1 MNLNENIN
9 RIKQVMGLYESNDID
24 IKKEIERRKRI
35 LDSMRLKRSEI
46 RTWMIIDG
54 DAVVRKGDHNLA
66 VLEIQELLTK
76 LNYDIGPKGA
86 DRFFG
91 PKTES
96 AVKKFQ
102 HDNNLVVD
110 GIVGKKTL
118 EMLEKVAKPITDA
131 EIAKRQEFL
140 RKVMG
145 PEDETSKIMRKRK
158 EQQTDQN

>member
-24 IKKEIERRKRI
+24 IEKEIARRRKI
-35 LDSMRLKRSEI
+35 MQDLMIKRSEI
-46 RTWMIIDG
+46 TTWMIEDG

-66 VLEIQELLTK
+66 VLEIQLDLTK

-102 HDNNLVVD
+102 QDNNLVVD

-118 EMLEKVAKPITDA
+118 EMLRKVLKPITDV
-131 EIAKRQEFL
+131 EDAKWQEFE
-140 RKVMG
+140 RKAMG
-145 PEDETSKIMRKRK
+145 S
-158 EQQTDQN
+158 

>member
-24 IKKEIERRKRI
+24 IKKEIERRRKI
-35 LDSMRLKRSEI
+35 IQDLTIKRSEI
-46 RTWMIIDG
+46 ATWMILDG
-54 DAVVRKGDHNLA
+54 DAVVRNGDHNLA
-66 VLEIQELLTK
+66 VLEIQLDLTK

-102 HDNNLVVD
+102 QDNNLVVD
-110 GIVGKKTL
+110 GIVSKKTL
-118 EMLEKVAKPITDA
+118 EMLRKVLKPITDV
-131 EIAKRQEFL
+131 EDAKWQEFV
-140 RKVMG
+140 RKAMG
-145 PEDETSKIMRKRK
+145 PEDETSKIMRQRK
-158 EQQTDQN
+158 EQ

>member
-24 IKKEIERRKRI
+24 IKKEIERRRKI
-35 LDSMRLKRSEI
+35 IQDLTIKRSEI
-46 RTWMIIDG
+46 TTWMIEDG
-54 DAVVRKGDHNLA
+54 DAVVRKGDHNSA
-66 VLEIQELLTK
+66 VQEIQELLTK
-76 LNYDIGPKGA
+76 LNYDIGPKGV

-102 HDNNLVVD
+102 QDNNLVVD
-110 GIVGKKTL
+110 GISGKKTL

-145 PEDETSKIMRKRK
+145 PEDETSKIMRQRK
-158 EQQTDQN
+158 EQQTD

>member
-24 IKKEIERRKRI
+24 TKKEIERRKRI

-46 RTWMIIDG
+46 QTWMIIDG
-54 DAVVRKGDHNLA
+54 DAVLRKGDHNLA
-66 VLEIQELLTK
+66 VLDIQLDLTK

-102 HDNNLVVD
+102 QDNNLVVD

-118 EMLEKVAKPITDA
+118 EMLRKVVKPITDA
-131 EIAKRQEFL
+131 ETAKWQEYL
-140 RKVMG
+140 RKAMG

-158 EQQTDQN
+158 EQQTD